1 MERPEVI
8 DPLKEEEQ
16 PIVQQTPVEEPKPI
30 ETQTDDAFSVRGLAE
45 KRFGEIGTSALDFVP
60 IVGDVLA
67 AGDVVE
73 SARKGDVLGTA
84 VNVAALGVGLVP
96 IVGDLAAKG
105 LKQGLKKYEKVSTTN
120 KDVIDTPVKDA
131 AEIGDPAEVIALKG
145 ANKTFLSKQKRI
157 DKGEKVFDDLDS
169 LIADAKKL
177 PANAEKSDDVI
188 SWEVQSKRNQEGYR
202 KETGIDVVSR
212 TEPLEQAALKYYDK
226 VEKGGDPVEARL
238 EYLEILEKLKP
249 IREWDDIPLLT
260 SPKQQVL
267 GLNSAQRKSGK
278 FIDVPNKDAKE
289 LEKILGHPLDVIKLN
304 KGQVIEGRL
313 DISAYKTYNAWITTL
328 SGTGIKGQIYGD
340 ALHYVSPEGGKV
352 VFKAREEL
360 ARNIL
365 TRQPLKVDPDTG
377 EVIRYYDKTPFGVIR
392 GAYNPMSPK
401 EIRQKV
407 KKLLKDPEWTQVGF
421 DPRRLTTFYTRSN
434 RDKYDVGSLV
444 ESADEVFQI
453 GPLVLAKNIKLIDQ
467 AAQPR
472 LNKGGAIKTYK
483 EGGVVPMGQ
492 QMEMAFMNE
501 GGVLADDGVE
511 RDPVSGNEVPAGS
524 MAEEVR
530 DDVPAMLSE
539 GEYVVPADVVRFH
552 GIDKFEEL
560 RDEAKMGLARMEADG
575 RIGGQPVEQ
584 QEEFPFPVEELE
596 GFQEGGVVGDTYSSV
611 TGSDFK
617 ANQPY
622 GAGGG
627 RFPGV
632 GFELRNFTNPNTGRT
647 VVIPFFNGQPMQYI
661 PPDFLEGGATTTQG
675 STTVG
680 PSDGQEDEAQAARG
694 SNIDGIVRDAVNQ
707 AMGRGQPTTA
717 TVGKSFDQYTSQ
729 DWNRYIKNADSKT
742 ADVTSK
748 LPIIGNLQRMSEKA
762 ARSFAM
768 TALRS
773 GTNPATEQPLSTEEK
788 LTLERVLM
796 VAPNTSMTEALINA
810 VTGRGE
816 TIQGLPLTEQAGF
829 EFGKAVRQRD
839 TMVKPVTKLP
849 DDLLPDLSKFKE
861 PEPTGPFYKPG
872 ETDAPVTEQ
881 DLPPAEYFGP
891 SGEFQNIIDPQ
902 KTVAKQAKEIID
914 YAWVIVPGVR
924 GNKKFRVD
932 KRNLHLVGASPNDS
946 ARAILATDKHGLLDP
961 VLMKTTGK
969 GSLIQVHS
977 KGPKNAK
984 ILSKEQLSR
993 YSGANVNANSV
1004 DVQEIIDTNDA
1015 KIDRNKK
1022 GIVNTIRNA
1031 LDMSAGASEM
1041 PMDSGVLKM
1050 SPFVGGGEI
1059 TPSTIEKTPNLET
1072 DLLRFEAGV
1081 TDIKNLSKS
1090 RSIRRAGGLVEKD
1103 GQTLFKPYQVIVN
1116 GVGETFKDG
1125 TAKYTIGAGHVLPKG
1140 SDPNQTR
1147 TQTEVE
1153 NLFYEDLNI
1162 ARNSVNSNY
1171 NTDRLPPDINKT
1183 LVQMTFQ
1190 LGEDG
1195 LKGFRKMNE
1204 AIAAG
1209 NYKEAALQ
1217 IKNNYQD
1224 DEGNY
1229 LFSTDPN
1236 VTKVSPTKYYN
1247 QTTDR
1252 VNTYANYIDNSVGEL
1267 TGAVDTAKVPP
1278 ALPVGLGGTAV
1289 AQPQDVSQ
1297 FYGQRFDPSRIGTA
1311 PIDTDDMLRQA
1322 AQNIPAG
1329 SDIGP
1334 SFQNVIRPQQQ
1345 PLGFQN
1351 IIQPQVTTPE
1361 YFGPPGFQNII
1372 QPQVTTSAPM
1382 QTTGQFLDQAITPN
1396 VSGIRDVTL
1405 PDVTKTPQTDL
1416 SKTLQSDLPFVQGPP
1431 VAPTVG
1437 APAVSPVTAQDMQT
1451 QEAFGIAPGVA
1462 PSAVSEPG
1470 GLGQVAATSG
1480 TLPQVGATAPQP
1492 VTPFTPLSKPSDIS
1506 KLMPSP
1512 VDVEAQKAAEAR
1524 KAREEQERRI
1534 YEETQKRIPTEVE
1547 PPTPKLETLK
1557 ASSQTRDAAIAQTA
1571 RRNAESAARDAGA
1584 SLGDS
1589 VQAGIRAEAEA
1600 NLQRAAERNRKLNQ
1614 RVDADTAAKQG
1625 GYQFRTLTSVLQ
1637 EEESN
1642 DSGGGGNTGG
1652 GDTSPG
1658 GGDDKIVC
1666 TEMYRQTQLVDW
1678 QKAMKIWDV
1687 YQRRYLTP
1695 EHQIGYHWLFKPYVK
1710 GMQSNK
1716 LLTKLGAALAKK
1728 RTQHL
1733 KHILTKGRA
1742 KDDLVGKLWCSIIHP
1757 IVHKAGKIKTFL
1769 DSKTKAT

>member
-1 MERPEVI
+1 MERPEVV

-16 PIVQQTPVEEPKPI
+16 PILQQTPVEDPKPV
-30 ETQTDDAFSVRGLAE
+30 ETQTDDAFSVRSLAE

-84 VNVAALGVGLVP
+84 INVAALGVGLVP

-145 ANKTFLSKQKRI
+145 ANRTFLSKQKRI

-401 EIRQKV
+401 EVRQKV

-467 AAQPR
+467 AVQPR
-472 LNKGGAIKTYK
+472 LNKGGVIKTYK

-539 GEYVVPADVVRFH
+539 GEYVVPADVVRYH

-560 RDEAKMGLARMEADG
+560 RDEAKMGLSRMEADG
-575 RIGGQPVEQ
+575 RIGGQPVEE
-584 QEEFPFPVEELE
+584 QEEFPFSVEELE
-596 GFQEGGVVGDTYSSV
+596 GFNEGGAVGDTYSSV
-611 TGSDFK
+611 TGSEFK

-632 GFELRNFTNPNTGRT
+632 GFELRNFTDPNTGRT
-647 VVIPFFNGQPMQYI
+647 VVIPFFNGRPMQYI
-661 PPDFLEGGATTTQG
+661 PPNFLEGGAPTTGGGTFDPAADER
-675 STTVG
+675 SR
-680 PSDGQEDEAQAARG
+680 QEDEAERARQG
-694 SNIDGIVRDAVNQ
+694 GQTGLTPLAQDVVNKIIAGESTRQ
-707 AMGRGQPTTA
+707 Q
-717 TVGKSFDQYTSQ
+717 GKSFDKYTSE
-729 DWNRYIKNADSKT
+729 DWNNYIRNAESKT
-742 ADVTSK
+742 ADITSK
-748 LPIIGNLQRMSEKA
+748 IPIIGNLQRMSEKA

-773 GTNPATEQPLSTEEK
+773 GKNPATEQPLSQEEK
-788 LTLERVLM
+788 LTLEKVLT

-810 VTGRGE
+810 VTGKGE

-829 EFGKAVRQRD
+829 EFGKAVRQGD
-839 TMVKPVTKLP
+839 VMVKPVTKLP
-849 DDLLPDLSKFKE
+849 DDLLPDLSSFKE
-861 PEPTGPFYKPG
+861 AEPTGPFYKAG
-872 ETDAPVTEQ
+872 ETDAAVTEQ

-902 KTVAKQAKEIID
+902 KTVAEQAQEIIE
-914 YAWVIVPGVR
+914 YAWVVVPGVNL
-924 GNKKFRVD
+924 NKKFRVN
-932 KRNLHLVGASPNDS
+932 KRDLHLVGASPNDS
-946 ARAILATDKHGLLDP
+946 ARAILATDKHGIFDP
-961 VLMKTTGK
+961 VLRKTTGK
-969 GSLIQVHS
+969 GNLIQVHS
-977 KGPKNAK
+977 EGPEGAK
-984 ILSKEQLSR
+984 VLSRQNLAR
-993 YSGANVNANSV
+993 YSGADVNANAS
-1004 DVQEIIDTNDA
+1004 DVQDIIETNDS
-1015 KIDRNKK
+1015 KVDKNKRSFINSLK
-1022 GIVNTIRNA
+1022 NA
-1031 LDMSAGASEM
+1031 FDMSAGAATPTSQSILTGTGG
-1041 PMDSGVLKM
+1041 DALRGGVALR
-1050 SPFVGGGEI
+1050 V
-1059 TPSTIEKTPNLET
+1059 TPNQALGAGNT
-1072 DLLRFEAGV
+1072 APSLITNALADLGLDSNTANYGA
-1081 TDIKNLSKS
+1081 ILSKTAYES
-1090 RSIRRAGGLVEKD
+1090 NNFNTLTEDLTYRTGGKEYKNVEDRLRAIFPTKLGNFSNK
-1103 GQTLFKPYQVIVN
+1103 QIQ
-1116 GVGETFKDG
+1116 
-1125 TAKYTIGAGHVLPKG
+1125 
-1140 SDPNQTR
+1140 
-1147 TQTEVE
+1147 
-1153 NLFYEDLNI
+1153 DLNI
-1162 ARNSVNSNY
+1162 INNPENFGNYIYDGVNGNTEVGDGFKYRGRGYVQLTGRENYQNVGNKLGVDLENMSEQQLNNWFSSPQNSANATAAFFAVENDKGRDLTSMTSINRVVGGANQNVKIDPKY
-1171 NTDRLPPDINKT
+1171 ANVKTQVVAKLPPK
-1183 LVQMTFQ
+1183 
-1190 LGEDG
+1190 
-1195 LKGFRKMNE
+1195 
-1204 AIAAG
+1204 
-1209 NYKEAALQ
+1209 
-1217 IKNNYQD
+1217 
-1224 DEGNY
+1224 
-1229 LFSTDPN
+1229 
-1236 VTKVSPTKYYN
+1236 SPFET
-1247 QTTDR
+1247 
-1252 VNTYANYIDNSVGEL
+1252 
-1267 TGAVDTAKVPP
+1267 
-1278 ALPVGLGGTAV
+1278 GTAV

-1297 FYGQRFDPSRIGTA
+1297 FYGQRFDPSKIGTA
-1311 PIDTDDMLRQA
+1311 PIDTDDMLKQA

-1334 SFQNVIRPQQQ
+1334 SFQNIIQPQQQ
-1345 PLGFQN
+1345 LSGFQNIIEPQVTTPEYFGPSGFQN
-1351 IIQPQVTTPE
+1351 IIQPQVTTPKLDVDV
-1361 YFGPPGFQNII
+1361 
-1372 QPQVTTSAPM
+1372 PQS
-1382 QTTGQFLDQAITPN
+1382 N
-1396 VSGIRDVTL
+1396 
-1405 PDVTKTPQTDL
+1405 
-1416 SKTLQSDLPFVQGPP
+1416 LPFVQGPP

-1437 APAVSPVTAQDMQT
+1437 LPPTSPATAQDMQT
-1451 QEAFGIAPGVA
+1451 QEAFGVA
-1462 PSAVSEPG
+1462 PEVAPPVVSEPG
-1470 GLGQVAATSG
+1470 GLGQVSAKSG
-1480 TLPQVGATAPQP
+1480 TLPFVQEAPTKSKRLGLSPGAMGGRQPLGMSPGAMGGRAAPTAPTPTAPTAQADDQP
-1492 VTPFTPLSKPSDIS
+1492 D
-1506 KLMPSP
+1506 
-1512 VDVEAQKAAEAR
+1512 
-1524 KAREEQERRI
+1524 
-1534 YEETQKRIPTEVE
+1534 
-1547 PPTPKLETLK
+1547 TPKLKDLK
-1557 ASSQTRDAAIAQTA
+1557 QRQQTRDAANKSKQMTQA
-1571 RRNAESAARDAGA
+1571 RQDVFMAT
-1584 SLGDS
+1584 GDY
-1589 VQAGIRAEAEA
+1589 QQAEA
-1600 NLQRAAERNRKLNQ
+1600 AAQAVFLDQSTEIKRNQ
-1614 RVDADTAAKQG
+1614 RLSERVSPEQAAKQG
-1625 GYQFRTLTSVLQ
+1625 GYPFRTLTDVL
-1637 EEESN
+1637 EEEERESSGGGN
-1642 DSGGGGNTGG
+1642 SGGGGGSFGG
-1652 GDTSPG
+1652 GSSG
-1658 GGDDKIVC
+1658 GSDKSIVC
-1666 TEMYRQTQLVDW
+1666 TEIYRQTQLADW
-1678 QKAMKIWDV
+1678 SKAMRVWDT
-1687 YQRRYLTP
+1687 YQRRYLTI
-1695 EHQIGYHWLFKPYVK
+1695 EHEIGYHWLFRPYVS
-1710 GMQSNK
+1710 GMKKSN
-1716 LLTKLGAALAKK
+1716 LLTRFGALMAGR

-1733 KHILTKGRA
+1733 KHVLTKGKA
-1742 KDDLVGKLWCSIIHP
+1742 KDDLFGNVFCKVIHP
-1757 IVHKAGKIKTFL
+1757 TVYIAGKIKNFL